1 LTSINTAEGGHRHPV
16 ATLPPPKES
25 IMFKRLLVP
34 TDGSELSLRA
44 ANTAVEMAAALHA
57 GVLAVHVVAPFH
69 TISYLGEMLAASEME
84 YTEEAAECAERY
96 LGEVRDMA
104 TRAGVAC
111 DTTHV
116 LDDQPHEVIVRLAA
130 ERQCD
135 LIVMGSHG
143 WRGLNRLLLGS
154 ETQKVLLTAKMP
166 VLVCH

>member
-1 LTSINTAEGGHRHPV
+1 
-16 ATLPPPKES
+16 
-25 IMFKRLLVP
+25 MFKRLLVP

-44 ANTAVEMAAALHA
+44 AKTAIEMAAALHA

-69 TISYLGEMLAASEME
+69 TISYLGEMLAATEVE
-84 YTEEAAECAERY
+84 YTEDAAECAERY
-96 LGEVRDMA
+96 LAEIRDMA
-104 TRAGVAC
+104 KRAGVSC

-116 LDDQPHEVIVRLAA
+116 LDDQPHEVIARLAD

-154 ETQKVLLTAKMP
+154 ETQKVLLTAKVP